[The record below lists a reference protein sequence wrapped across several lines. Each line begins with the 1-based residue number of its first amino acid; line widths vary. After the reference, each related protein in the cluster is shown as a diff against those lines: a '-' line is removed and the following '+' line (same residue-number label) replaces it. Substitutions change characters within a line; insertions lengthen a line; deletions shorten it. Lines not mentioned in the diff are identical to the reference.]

1 MYEKKFK
8 KFRAGNNDDM
18 KNLEEKMLSSTCKD
32 FEKNLNEYFVEKSK
46 RAKLLK
52 KENAHTL

>member
-1 MYEKKFK
+1 MKSCLKSFTQGK
-8 KFRAGNNDDM
+8 NNNM
-18 KNLEEKMLSSTCKD
+18 ENLEEKLLNSTCKD
-32 FEKNLNEYFVEKSK
+32 FEKNLDEYFVEKSK